1 MKKKMLRGEIE
12 EKHEEQKEEEEEA
25 NPADTSI

>member
-12 EKHEEQKEEEEEA
+12 EKQEEQKEEEE